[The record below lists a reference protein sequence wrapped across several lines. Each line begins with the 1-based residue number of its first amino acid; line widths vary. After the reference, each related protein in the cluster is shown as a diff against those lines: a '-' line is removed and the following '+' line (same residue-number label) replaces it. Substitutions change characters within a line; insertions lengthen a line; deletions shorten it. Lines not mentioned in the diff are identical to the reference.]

1 MISIE
6 SNEKEVRVT
15 IPRSDI
21 NPDELEAALGPLR
34 FASSVLKS
42 QMTKEEAFQ
51 LGETVKSEWWKKNQD
66 RFGPLNN

>member
-21 NPDELEAALGPLR
+21 NPDELEAVLGPIR
-34 FASSVLKS
+34 FASSVFKS

-51 LGETVKSEWWKKNQD
+51 LAETLKSEWWKKNQD
-66 RFGPLNN
+66 RFDPLND